1 MSIQMIVTDLDC
13 TLLRSDKTLSEETVR
28 ILRQCQAR
36 GIKVVFATARPKRT
50 VIPYFDQVQ
59 ADAVIAHN
67 GAVIHVGEQTIH
79 HCGIASEI
87 KNDILLSISRDY
99 PEVRLSVEI
108 NDILYA
114 NFDVTSLWNGIQQKM
129 TDFTDLPDLPA
140 EKIIIK
146 VSSMEAMDRYT
157 SYLPEDLYIE
167 MNEELGLI
175 MHVDATK
182 HAAVARLADYFH
194 CSLNETVAFGDNFN
208 DVGMVRRCGIGV
220 AVANALDEVKAAAD
234 EICGSNDNDGVAR
247 WLEANLLS
255 GKTNQERL

>member
-13 TLLRSDKTLSEETVR
+13 TLLRSDKTLSDDTVR
-28 ILRQCQAR
+28 ILRQCQAH

-79 HCGIASEI
+79 HCGIASDI
-87 KNDILLSISRDY
+87 KNDILLSISKDY

-114 NFDVTSLWNGIQQKM
+114 NFDVTSLWNGIQQRK

-140 EKIIIK
+140 EKIIIR
-146 VSSMEAMDRYT
+146 VSSLDEMARYT
-157 SYLPEDLYIE
+157 RYLPENLYLE

-220 AVANALDEVKAAAD
+220 AVGNALDEVKAAAD
-234 EICGSNDNDGVAR
+234 EICESNDNDGVAR
-247 WLEANLLS
+247 WLEANVLS
-255 GKTNQERL
+255 RMAGQNRL